1 MLCKAIRNRKY
12 WYVMILVGIVSLA
25 FGLVGILTEPDVPGN
40 VAMLLGM
47 FTGMGAVLFILSVIR
62 LLYLRFAPAAKLKA
76 EEILMKD
83 ERNVQVGRAAGAA
96 ANIAATLMFAVM
108 AFAFV
113 WMGYRIPAYIAVGAV
128 WVQADVRL
136 SAQRVYDKKK

>member
-1 MLCKAIRNRKY
+1 M
-12 WYVMILVGIVSLA
+12 MLVGIVSLA
-25 FGLVGILTEPDVPGN
+25 FGLVGILTESEASGN
-40 VAMLLGM
+40 IAMLLGM
-47 FTGMGAVLFILSVIR
+47 FTGMGAVLFIFSVIR
-62 LLYLRFAPAAKLKA
+62 LLYLKFASAAKLKA

-113 WMGYRIPAYIAVGAV
+113 WMGYKIPAYIAVSAI
-128 WVQADVRL
+128 WVQAAVL
-136 SAQRVYDKKK
+136 LIAQRVYEKRM